1 MTTLAEITRSLDD
14 IGAADS
20 LESLDALRVALLGKN
35 GAITAALKSLGAL
48 PPDERKARGAEVNR
62 AKDEI
67 ADAIAVRKATLEKAA
82 LDRRLASERIDITL
96 PGQSGIDLLKQLRR
110 DRPELAILVLSMHPE
125 RSFAVRLM
133 RAGAN
138 GYVPKMI
145 VPEEL
150 VKAVRA
156 VGTGRRYI
164 TPIVAELLASDCAS
178 DEEGPMHNRLS
189 ERELQVF
196 TRIARGISPAVMANE
211 LGLSVK
217 TVSTY
222 RARILEKMGMRSN
235 AEIAAYAVRNSL
247 VD

>member
-1 MTTLAEITRSLDD
+1 MLNARESEVRDSAVTLPGPIRVLIVDDHAILRAGVREMLSGEDDLQVVGEAGSAEE
-14 IGAADS
+14 A
-20 LESLDALRVALLGKN
+20 LELLNSGQQVDVVV
-35 GAITAALKSLGAL
+35 L
-48 PPDERKARGAEVNR
+48 
-62 AKDEI
+62 
-67 ADAIAVRKATLEKAA
+67 
-82 LDRRLASERIDITL
+82 DITL
-96 PGQSGIDLLKQLRR
+96 PGQSGIELLQQLRR

-156 VGTGRRYI
+156 VGTGHRYI
-164 TPIVAELLASDCAS
+164 TPVVAELLASEFAS
-178 DEEGPMHNRLS
+178 EEDGPIHNKLS

-222 RARILEKMGMRSN
+222 RARILEKMSMRSN
-235 AEIAAYAVRNSL
+235 AEIAAYAVRNQL

>member
-1 MTTLAEITRSLDD
+1 MFNVRENEMPETHRNVQEQIRVLIVDDHAILRAGVREMLADEEDLTVVGEAGSAEEALQL
-14 IGAADS
+14 
-20 LESLDALRVALLGKN
+20 LESGTKVDVVVL
-35 GAITAALKSLGAL
+35 
-48 PPDERKARGAEVNR
+48 
-62 AKDEI
+62 
-67 ADAIAVRKATLEKAA
+67 
-82 LDRRLASERIDITL
+82 DITL
-96 PGQSGIDLLKQLRR
+96 PGQSGIELLKRLR
-110 DRPELAILVLSMHPE
+110 DQMPELAILVLSMHPE

-156 VGTGRRYI
+156 VGAGRRYI
-164 TPIVAELLASDCAS
+164 TPIVAELLASDCAA

-222 RARILEKMGMRSN
+222 RARILEKMAMRSN
-235 AEIAAYAVRNSL
+235 AEIAAYAVRNQL

>member
-1 MTTLAEITRSLDD
+1 LLNSGTEVDVVILD
-14 IGAADS
+14 
-20 LESLDALRVALLGKN
+20 V
-35 GAITAALKSLGAL
+35 
-48 PPDERKARGAEVNR
+48 
-62 AKDEI
+62 
-67 ADAIAVRKATLEKAA
+67 
-82 LDRRLASERIDITL
+82 TL
-96 PGQSGIDLLKQLRR
+96 PGQSGIELLKTLRR
-110 DRPELAILVLSMHPE
+110 DRPDLQILVLSMHPE

-150 VKAVRA
+150 VRAVRA
-156 VGTGRRYI
+156 VGSGRRYI
-164 TPIVAELLASDCAS
+164 TPIVAELLASEAAA
-178 DEEGPMHNRLS
+178 EEDGPLHNRLS

-196 TRIARGISPAVMANE
+196 TRIARGVSPAVMANE

-235 AEIAAYAVRNSL
+235 AEIAAYAVRNQL

>member
-1 MTTLAEITRSLDD
+1 MLNARENPGDAARENELAAKESQRALSHPIRVLIVDD
-14 IGAADS
+14 HAILRAGVREMLTEEQDLQVVGEAGSA
-20 LESLDALRVALLGKN
+20 EEALQVLSN
-35 GAITAALKSLGAL
+35 GT
-48 PPDERKARGAEVNR
+48 EV
-62 AKDEI
+62 DI
-67 ADAIAVRKATLEKAA
+67 VVL
-82 LDRRLASERIDITL
+82 DITL
-96 PGQSGIDLLKQLRR
+96 PGQSGIDLLKQLRS
-110 DRPELAILVLSMHPE
+110 DRPDLAILVLSMHPE

-145 VPEEL
+145 APEEL

-156 VGTGRRYI
+156 VGSGRRYI
-164 TPIVAELLASDCAS
+164 TPVVAELLASECA
-178 DEEGPMHNRLS
+178 DDTEGPLHNRLS

-196 TRIARGISPAVMANE
+196 TRIARGIAPAVMANE

-222 RARILEKMGMRSN
+222 RARILEKMSMRSN
-235 AEIAAYAVRNSL
+235 AEIAAYAVRNHL

>member
-1 MTTLAEITRSLDD
+1 MLNSRENAHETEGRDAVQAMHTPIRVLIVDDHAILRAGVREMLAEEPDLQVVAEAGSAEDASQQLRD
-14 IGAADS
+14 G
-20 LESLDALRVALLGKN
+20 LEIDVIVL
-35 GAITAALKSLGAL
+35 
-48 PPDERKARGAEVNR
+48 
-62 AKDEI
+62 
-67 ADAIAVRKATLEKAA
+67 
-82 LDRRLASERIDITL
+82 DITL
-96 PGQSGIDLLKQLRR
+96 PGQSGIDLLKQLKRE
-110 DRPELAILVLSMHPE
+110 RPELAILVLSMHPE

-164 TPIVAELLASDCAS
+164 TPLVAELLASECAA
-178 DEEGPMHNRLS
+178 DEEGPLHNRLS

-196 TRIARGISPAVMANE
+196 TRIARGVSPAMMANE

-235 AEIAAYAVRNSL
+235 AEIAAYAVRNQL
-247 VD
+247 VE

>member
-1 MTTLAEITRSLDD
+1 MLNTKETEATNEKRQSADRPIRVMIVDDHAILRAGVREMLADEADLKVVAEAGSAEEALQLLNSGTEVDVVILD
-14 IGAADS
+14 
-20 LESLDALRVALLGKN
+20 V
-35 GAITAALKSLGAL
+35 
-48 PPDERKARGAEVNR
+48 
-62 AKDEI
+62 
-67 ADAIAVRKATLEKAA
+67 
-82 LDRRLASERIDITL
+82 TL
-96 PGQSGIDLLKQLRR
+96 PGQSGIELLKTLRR
-110 DRPELAILVLSMHPE
+110 DRPDLQILVLSMHPE

-150 VKAVRA
+150 VRAVRA
-156 VGTGRRYI
+156 VGSGRRYI
-164 TPIVAELLASDCAS
+164 TPIVAELLASEAAA
-178 DEEGPMHNRLS
+178 EEDGPLHNRLS

-196 TRIARGISPAVMANE
+196 TRIARGVSPAVMAAE

-235 AEIAAYAVRNSL
+235 AEIAAYAVRNQL

>member
-1 MTTLAEITRSLDD
+1 M
-14 IGAADS
+14 
-20 LESLDALRVALLGKN
+20 LDAREGESRDNFQAVQAPVRVLIVDDHAILRAGVREMLSEEDDLQVVAEAGS
-35 GAITAALKSLGAL
+35 AEDALEQLRDGV
-48 PPDERKARGAEVNR
+48 EV
-62 AKDEI
+62 D
-67 ADAIAVRKATLEKAA
+67 VVVL
-82 LDRRLASERIDITL
+82 DITL
-96 PGQSGIDLLKQLRR
+96 PGQSGIDLLKTLKR
-110 DRPELAILVLSMHPE
+110 DRPDLAILVLSMHPE

-150 VKAVRA
+150 VKAVKA
-156 VGTGRRYI
+156 VGAGRRYI
-164 TPIVAELLASDCAS
+164 TPLVAELLASECAA
-178 DEEGPMHNRLS
+178 DEEGPLHNRLS

-196 TRIARGISPAVMANE
+196 TRIAKGVSPAVMANE

-235 AEIAAYAVRNSL
+235 AEIAAYAVRNQL
-247 VD
+247 VE

>member
-1 MTTLAEITRSLDD
+1 MFNARENEIQESHTSVQKEIRILIVDDHAILRAGVREMLSDEDDLQVVAEAGSAEEALQTLRD
-14 IGAADS
+14 
-20 LESLDALRVALLGKN
+20 
-35 GAITAALKSLGAL
+35 TAVDVVVL
-48 PPDERKARGAEVNR
+48 
-62 AKDEI
+62 
-67 ADAIAVRKATLEKAA
+67 
-82 LDRRLASERIDITL
+82 DITL

-156 VGTGRRYI
+156 VGMGRRYI
-164 TPIVAELLASDCAS
+164 TPIVAELLASDCAA
-178 DEEGPMHNRLS
+178 DEEGPLHNRLS

-222 RARILEKMGMRSN
+222 RARILEKMAMRSN
-235 AEIAAYAVRNSL
+235 AEIAAYAVRNQL

>member
-1 MTTLAEITRSLDD
+1 MFNARENEVTDTHHNVQNPIRVMIVDDHAILRAGVREMLQDEEDLQVVGEAGSAEETLQLLNNGTEVDVVILD
-14 IGAADS
+14 
-20 LESLDALRVALLGKN
+20 V
-35 GAITAALKSLGAL
+35 
-48 PPDERKARGAEVNR
+48 
-62 AKDEI
+62 
-67 ADAIAVRKATLEKAA
+67 
-82 LDRRLASERIDITL
+82 TL
-96 PGQSGIDLLKQLRR
+96 PGQSGLDLLKTLRR
-110 DRPELAILVLSMHPE
+110 DRPELQILVLSMHPE

-150 VKAVRA
+150 VRAVRA
-156 VGTGRRYI
+156 VGSGRRYI
-164 TPIVAELLASDCAS
+164 TPIVAELLASEAAS
-178 DEEGPMHNRLS
+178 EEDGPLHNRLS

-196 TRIARGISPAVMANE
+196 TRIARGVSPAVMANE

-235 AEIAAYAVRNSL
+235 AEIAAYAVRNQL

>member
-1 MTTLAEITRSLDD
+1 MFNARENEIPETHRNVQDQIRVLIVDDHAILRAGVREMLADEEDLTVVGEAGSAEEALQL
-14 IGAADS
+14 
-20 LESLDALRVALLGKN
+20 LESGTKVDVVVL
-35 GAITAALKSLGAL
+35 
-48 PPDERKARGAEVNR
+48 
-62 AKDEI
+62 
-67 ADAIAVRKATLEKAA
+67 
-82 LDRRLASERIDITL
+82 DITL
-96 PGQSGIDLLKQLRR
+96 PGQSGIELLKRLREEM
-110 DRPELAILVLSMHPE
+110 PELAILVLGMHPE

-156 VGTGRRYI
+156 VGAGRRYI
-164 TPIVAELLASDCAS
+164 TPIVAELLASDCAA

-222 RARILEKMGMRSN
+222 RARILEKMAMRSN
-235 AEIAAYAVRNSL
+235 AEIAAYAVRNQL

>member
-1 MTTLAEITRSLDD
+1 ML
-14 IGAADS
+14 
-20 LESLDALRVALLGKN
+20 N
-35 GAITAALKSLGAL
+35 
-48 PPDERKARGAEVNR
+48 
-62 AKDEI
+62 
-67 ADAIAVRKATLEKAA
+67 
-82 LDRRLASERIDITL
+82 ASETEMRDTAPAVHSTIRVLIVDDHAILRAGVREMLSEEEDLQVVGEAGSAEEALQFINDTEGPGVDVVVLDITL
-96 PGQSGIDLLKQLRR
+96 PGQSGIELLKQLRR

-156 VGTGRRYI
+156 VGSGHRYI
-164 TPIVAELLASDCAS
+164 TPVVAELLASEFAA
-178 DEEGPMHNRLS
+178 EEDGPAHNKLS

-196 TRIARGISPAVMANE
+196 TRIAKGISPAVMANE

-222 RARILEKMGMRSN
+222 RARILEKMSMRSN
-235 AEIAAYAVRNSL
+235 AEIAAYAVRNQL

>member
-1 MTTLAEITRSLDD
+1 MFNARENEMPETRPNIQEQIRVLIVDDHAILRAGVREMLADEEDLQVVGEAGSAEEALQF
-14 IGAADS
+14 
-20 LESLDALRVALLGKN
+20 LESGNKVDVVVL
-35 GAITAALKSLGAL
+35 
-48 PPDERKARGAEVNR
+48 
-62 AKDEI
+62 
-67 ADAIAVRKATLEKAA
+67 
-82 LDRRLASERIDITL
+82 DITL
-96 PGQSGIDLLKQLRR
+96 PGQSGIELLKHLRNE
-110 DRPELAILVLSMHPE
+110 RPELAILVLSMHPE

-138 GYVPKMI
+138 GYVPKVI

-164 TPIVAELLASDCAS
+164 TPIVAELLASDAAE

>member
-1 MTTLAEITRSLDD
+1 MFNARENEVPETPRNVQEQIRVLIVDDHAILRAGVREMLTDEEDLQVVGEAGSAEEALQLLDSGTKVD
-14 IGAADS
+14 VVV
-20 LESLDALRVALLGKN
+20 L
-35 GAITAALKSLGAL
+35 
-48 PPDERKARGAEVNR
+48 
-62 AKDEI
+62 
-67 ADAIAVRKATLEKAA
+67 
-82 LDRRLASERIDITL
+82 DITL
-96 PGQSGIDLLKQLRR
+96 PGQSGIELLKHLRAE
-110 DRPELAILVLSMHPE
+110 RPDLQILVLSMHPE

-156 VGTGRRYI
+156 VGAGRRYI
-164 TPIVAELLASDCAS
+164 TPIVAELLASDAAS
-178 DEEGPMHNRLS
+178 DDEGPLHNRLS

-196 TRIARGISPAVMANE
+196 TRIAKGISPAVMANE

-235 AEIAAYAVRNSL
+235 AEIAAYAVRNQL

>member
-1 MTTLAEITRSLDD
+1 MFNARENEVTDPQRTVQNPLRIMIVDDHAILRAGVREMLQDEEDLSVVGEAGSAEETLQLLNNGTEVDVVILD
-14 IGAADS
+14 
-20 LESLDALRVALLGKN
+20 V
-35 GAITAALKSLGAL
+35 
-48 PPDERKARGAEVNR
+48 
-62 AKDEI
+62 
-67 ADAIAVRKATLEKAA
+67 
-82 LDRRLASERIDITL
+82 TL
-96 PGQSGIDLLKQLRR
+96 PGQSGIDLLKTLRR
-110 DRPELAILVLSMHPE
+110 DRPDLQILVLSMHPE

-150 VKAVRA
+150 VRAVRA
-156 VGTGRRYI
+156 VGSGRRYI
-164 TPIVAELLASDCAS
+164 TPIVAELLASEAAA
-178 DEEGPMHNRLS
+178 EEDGPLHNRLS

-196 TRIARGISPAVMANE
+196 TRIARGVSPAVMANE

-235 AEIAAYAVRNSL
+235 AEIAAYAVRNQL

>member
-1 MTTLAEITRSLDD
+1 MLNQRETEVSEPHQNAQHPIRVLIVDDHAILRAGVREMLADEQDLQVVGEAGSAEEALQLINSGTEVDVVILD
-14 IGAADS
+14 
-20 LESLDALRVALLGKN
+20 V
-35 GAITAALKSLGAL
+35 
-48 PPDERKARGAEVNR
+48 
-62 AKDEI
+62 
-67 ADAIAVRKATLEKAA
+67 
-82 LDRRLASERIDITL
+82 TL
-96 PGQSGIDLLKQLRR
+96 PGQSGIELLKQLRR
-110 DRPELAILVLSMHPE
+110 DRPDLQILVLSMHPE

-150 VKAVRA
+150 VRAVRA
-156 VGTGRRYI
+156 VGSGRRYI
-164 TPIVAELLASDCAS
+164 TPIVAELLASEAAA
-178 DEEGPMHNRLS
+178 EEDGPLHNRLS

-196 TRIARGISPAVMANE
+196 TRIARGVSPAVMANE

-235 AEIAAYAVRNSL
+235 AEIAAYAVRNQL

>member
-1 MTTLAEITRSLDD
+1 MFNARENEMPDTQPTLHESIRVLIVDDHAILRAGVREMLADEEDLQVVGEAGSAE
-14 IGAADS
+14 
-20 LESLDALRVALLGKN
+20 EALALLDGGTKV
-35 GAITAALKSLGAL
+35 
-48 PPDERKARGAEVNR
+48 DVEV
-62 AKDEI
+62 
-67 ADAIAVRKATLEKAA
+67 L
-82 LDRRLASERIDITL
+82 DITL
-96 PGQSGIDLLKQLRR
+96 PGQSGIELLKQLRTQ
-110 DRPELAILVLSMHPE
+110 RPELAILVLSMHPE

-150 VKAVRA
+150 IKAVRA

-178 DEEGPMHNRLS
+178 DEEGPLHNRLS

-222 RARILEKMGMRSN
+222 RARILEKMAMRSN
-235 AEIAAYAVRNSL
+235 AEIAAYAVRNQL

>member
-1 MTTLAEITRSLDD
+1 M
-14 IGAADS
+14 
-20 LESLDALRVALLGKN
+20 LDARENEAPENIPATQTPIRVLIVDDHAILRAGVREMLSEEQDLEVVGEAGSAEEALQQLRDGL
-35 GAITAALKSLGAL
+35 TVDVVVL
-48 PPDERKARGAEVNR
+48 
-62 AKDEI
+62 
-67 ADAIAVRKATLEKAA
+67 
-82 LDRRLASERIDITL
+82 DITL
-96 PGQSGIDLLKQLRR
+96 PGQSGIDLLKTLRR

-156 VGTGRRYI
+156 VGAGRRYI
-164 TPIVAELLASDCAS
+164 TPLVAELLASECAA
-178 DEEGPMHNRLS
+178 DEEGPLHNRLS

-196 TRIARGISPAVMANE
+196 TRIARGVSPAVMANE

-235 AEIAAYAVRNSL
+235 AEIAAYAVRNQL
-247 VD
+247 VE

>member
-1 MTTLAEITRSLDD
+1 MFNARENEVADPHRNVQNPIRVMIVDDHAILRAGVREMLQDEEDLQVVGEAGSAEETLQLLNGGTEVDVVILD
-14 IGAADS
+14 
-20 LESLDALRVALLGKN
+20 V
-35 GAITAALKSLGAL
+35 
-48 PPDERKARGAEVNR
+48 
-62 AKDEI
+62 
-67 ADAIAVRKATLEKAA
+67 
-82 LDRRLASERIDITL
+82 TL
-96 PGQSGIDLLKQLRR
+96 PGQSGIDLLKTLRR
-110 DRPELAILVLSMHPE
+110 DRPDLQILVLSMHPE

-150 VKAVRA
+150 VRAVRA
-156 VGTGRRYI
+156 VGSGRRYI
-164 TPIVAELLASDCAS
+164 TPIVAELLASEAAA
-178 DEEGPMHNRLS
+178 EEDGPLHNRLS

-196 TRIARGISPAVMANE
+196 TRIARGVSPAVMANE

-235 AEIAAYAVRNSL
+235 AEIAAYAVRNQL

>member
-1 MTTLAEITRSLDD
+1 MFNARENEVAETHHSVQNPIRVLIVDDHAILRAGVREMLSDEEDLQVVGEAGSAEETLQILNSGT
-14 IGAADS
+14 
-20 LESLDALRVALLGKN
+20 
-35 GAITAALKSLGAL
+35 
-48 PPDERKARGAEVNR
+48 EV
-62 AKDEI
+62 D
-67 ADAIAVRKATLEKAA
+67 VVVL
-82 LDRRLASERIDITL
+82 DITM
-96 PGQSGIDLLKQLRR
+96 PGQNGIDLLKQLRR
-110 DRPELAILVLSMHPE
+110 DRPELQILVLSMHPE

-150 VKAVRA
+150 VRAVRA
-156 VGTGRRYI
+156 VGSGRRYI
-164 TPIVAELLASDCAS
+164 TPIVAELLASEAAS
-178 DEEGPMHNRLS
+178 EEEGPLHNRLS

-196 TRIARGISPAVMANE
+196 TRIARGVSPAVMANE

-235 AEIAAYAVRNSL
+235 AEIAAYAVRNQL

>member
-1 MTTLAEITRSLDD
+1 MFNARENEMPDSPRALQESIRVLIVDDHAILRAGVREMLADETD
-14 IGAADS
+14 
-20 LESLDALRVALLGKN
+20 LEVVGEAGSAEEALRLLDGGTKVDVVV
-35 GAITAALKSLGAL
+35 L
-48 PPDERKARGAEVNR
+48 
-62 AKDEI
+62 
-67 ADAIAVRKATLEKAA
+67 
-82 LDRRLASERIDITL
+82 DITM
-96 PGQSGIDLLKQLRR
+96 PGQGGIELLKHLRTE
-110 DRPELAILVLSMHPE
+110 RPELAILVLSMHPE

-150 VKAVRA
+150 VRAVRA
-156 VGTGRRYI
+156 VGSGRRYI

-178 DEEGPMHNRLS
+178 DEEGPLHNRLS

-196 TRIARGISPAVMANE
+196 TRIARGISPAVMATE

-222 RARILEKMGMRSN
+222 RARILEKMTMRSN
-235 AEIAAYAVRNSL
+235 AEIAAYAVRNQL

>member
-1 MTTLAEITRSLDD
+1 MFNARENEVPETPRNVQEQIRVLIVDDHAILRAGVREMLADEEDLEVVGEAGSAEEALQLLDSGTKVD
-14 IGAADS
+14 VVV
-20 LESLDALRVALLGKN
+20 L
-35 GAITAALKSLGAL
+35 
-48 PPDERKARGAEVNR
+48 
-62 AKDEI
+62 
-67 ADAIAVRKATLEKAA
+67 
-82 LDRRLASERIDITL
+82 DITL
-96 PGQSGIDLLKQLRR
+96 PGQSGIELLKHLRTE
-110 DRPELAILVLSMHPE
+110 RPDLQILVLSMHPE

-156 VGTGRRYI
+156 VGAGRRYI
-164 TPIVAELLASDCAS
+164 TPIVAELLASDAAS
-178 DEEGPMHNRLS
+178 DEEGPLHNRLS

-196 TRIARGISPAVMANE
+196 TRIAKGISPAVMANE

-222 RARILEKMGMRSN
+222 RARILDKLRLRTTRD
-235 AEIAAYAVRNSL
+235 IIRYALEHHLGS
-247 VD
+247 

>member
-1 MTTLAEITRSLDD
+1 MFNARENEIPETHRNVQEQIRVLIVDDHANLRAGVREMLADEEDLTVVGEAGSAEEALQL
-14 IGAADS
+14 
-20 LESLDALRVALLGKN
+20 LESGTKVDVVVL
-35 GAITAALKSLGAL
+35 
-48 PPDERKARGAEVNR
+48 
-62 AKDEI
+62 
-67 ADAIAVRKATLEKAA
+67 
-82 LDRRLASERIDITL
+82 DITL
-96 PGQSGIDLLKQLRR
+96 PGQSGIELLKRLREEM
-110 DRPELAILVLSMHPE
+110 PELAILVLSMHPE

-156 VGTGRRYI
+156 VGAGRRYI
-164 TPIVAELLASDCAS
+164 TPIVAELLASDCAA

-222 RARILEKMGMRSN
+222 RARILEKMAMRSN
-235 AEIAAYAVRNSL
+235 AEIAAYAVRNQL

>member
-1 MTTLAEITRSLDD
+1 MFNARENEIEEPHTSVQKEIRVLIVDD
-14 IGAADS
+14 HAILRAGVREMLSD
-20 LESLDALRVALLGKN
+20 EEDLRVVAEAGSAEEALQTLRN
-35 GAITAALKSLGAL
+35 GTGVDVVVL
-48 PPDERKARGAEVNR
+48 
-62 AKDEI
+62 
-67 ADAIAVRKATLEKAA
+67 
-82 LDRRLASERIDITL
+82 DITL

-110 DRPELAILVLSMHPE
+110 DRPDLAILVLSMHPE

-164 TPIVAELLASDCAS
+164 TPIVAELLASDCAA
-178 DEEGPMHNRLS
+178 DEEGPLHNRLS

-196 TRIARGISPAVMANE
+196 TRIAKGISPAVMANE

-222 RARILEKMGMRSN
+222 RARILEKMAMRSN
-235 AEIAAYAVRNSL
+235 AEIAAYAVRNQL

>member
-1 MTTLAEITRSLDD
+1 MLNTRENEVSDTHPSVQNPIRILIVDDHAILRAGVREMLSDEEDLSVVGEAGSAEETLQLLNNGTEVDVVILD
-14 IGAADS
+14 
-20 LESLDALRVALLGKN
+20 V
-35 GAITAALKSLGAL
+35 
-48 PPDERKARGAEVNR
+48 
-62 AKDEI
+62 
-67 ADAIAVRKATLEKAA
+67 
-82 LDRRLASERIDITL
+82 TL
-96 PGQSGIDLLKQLRR
+96 PGQSGIDLLKTLRR
-110 DRPELAILVLSMHPE
+110 DRPELQILVLSMHPE

-150 VKAVRA
+150 VRAVRA
-156 VGTGRRYI
+156 VGSGRRYI
-164 TPIVAELLASDCAS
+164 TPIVAELLASEAAA
-178 DEEGPMHNRLS
+178 EEDGPLHNRLS

-196 TRIARGISPAVMANE
+196 TRIARGVSPAVMANE

-235 AEIAAYAVRNSL
+235 AEIAAYAVRNQL